1 MKLTKENVTRFV
13 ENVENI
19 WPLPD
24 VSPGVSFEVLNE
36 FFLGQNRTAT
46 ITLSCSDGQ
55 WRYSVSQPP
64 AITANPEKITAE
76 EAAEII
82 QKYLPA
88 VNEALAEMPWAMV
101 KDF

>member
-13 ENVENI
+13 ENIENI

-24 VSPGVSFEVLNE
+24 VPPVVRFNAPNE
-36 FFLGQNRTAT
+36 FFLGQKRTAT
-46 ITLSCSDGQ
+46 ITLSYSEGQ

-76 EAAEII
+76 EVAEII

>member
-1 MKLTKENVTRFV
+1 MKLTKGNVDRFV
-13 ENVENI
+13 QNI
-19 WPLPD
+19 EKVWPLPD
-24 VSPGVSFEVLNE
+24 VSPVVRFNAPNE

-46 ITLSCSDGQ
+46 ITLSCSGGQ
-55 WRYSVSQPP
+55 WWYSASQPP
-64 AITANPEKITAE
+64 AITGNPEKITTE

-82 QKYLPA
+82 QKHLAA